1 MKIPTLMV
9 LASLVCAC
17 ILSVFALSACGA
29 SAQTPAATSR
39 DTARAALLTIAEG
52 VKVGDAS
59 CAAAA
64 LSLKNAKLATDCA
77 HAYDTA
83 RAALVAADDGID
95 AWNDGTAGNVA
106 CAGKHALDALQNIED
121 ALVLTGVAIP
131 ATVVD
136 AIKLGE
142 TFAPMCSSADAG
154 TKDVTHE

>member
-1 MKIPTLMV
+1 MKIAT
-9 LASLVCAC
+9 AIAC
-17 ILSVFALSACGA
+17 IVGCLPFALILVACGA
-29 SAQTPAATSR
+29 AQSPASSATTSR
-39 DTARAALLTIAEG
+39 DSARAALLTIAEG

-59 CAAAA
+59 CAQAA

-95 AWNDGTAGNVA
+95 AWNEGTAGNVA
-106 CAGKHALDALQNIED
+106 CAGKHALDAIQNIED
-121 ALVLTGVAIP
+121 ALVLTGVPIP

-142 TFAPMCSSADAG
+142 TFAPMCNADAG